1 VFSDHP
7 VTHVQ
12 LPEQPHG
19 QDSAA
24 EIRQQKV
31 LAAVRDLRV
40 DSPVEMELED
50 DNMTEI
56 TSRTDEDVLRD
67 AFRFLDTSAEED
79 DEIVWDPRYT
89 SLCYIFLSNKLTR
102 KQGSRLSCCT

>member
-7 VTHVQ
+7 ITDVQ
-12 LPEQPHG
+12 LLDQPHG
-19 QDSAA
+19 QESAA
-24 EIRQQKV
+24 EVRQQKV
-31 LAAVRDLRV
+31 LAAVRDI
-40 DSPVEMELED
+40 SPMDHED
-50 DNMTEI
+50 DNLTEV

-89 SLCYIFLSNKLTR
+89 LLYRSF
-102 KQGSRLSCCT
+102 Q